1 MASDSECENTAQDL
15 ESLHESRCSSLPSDS
30 LDSQSEPESEQCRIV
45 PGKPFPKLVQQL
57 LKSLY
62 ERGMIGW
69 GRKHA
74 AAVVVAMET
83 TGLTENQVK
92 VCYVLGNLYALKQI

>member
-1 MASDSECENTAQDL
+1 MAFDSEDESDL

-30 LDSQSEPESEQCRIV
+30 EPEIEQSRIV
-45 PGKPFPKLVQQL
+45 PGKPFPKPVQQS

-62 ERGMIGW
+62 QKGMIGW
-69 GRKHA
+69 GKKHA
-74 AAVVVAMET
+74 AAVVIAMES

-92 VCYVLGNLYALKQI
+92 VCYNMY